1 MGQLWH
7 INFSI
12 CIWIWWCQQPVFF
25 KVQCCSHLACVN
37 FFMFSLVGAHWLTH
51 LRWLIWGLLLLTVG
65 YPSIIYMAKNHS
77 LAKYLSKMFFTT
89 LLLVIARLSCAFFS
103 WYDNHFSAFVFQQ
116 TSMLLRSQLV
126 LHKTF
131 QVSDNLTLYL
141 VFYWHHN
148 IIWMTNTYSLWFVLC
163 FHVKPH

>member
-1 MGQLWH
+1 MLLTLGLCQFLYV
-7 INFSI
+7 FSG
-12 CIWIWWCQQPVFF
+12 WGP
-25 KVQCCSHLACVN
+25 LADTFEVTD
-37 FFMFSLVGAHWLTH
+37 L
-51 LRWLIWGLLLLTVG
+51 GLLLLTVG
-65 YPSIIYMAKNHS
+65 YPSIIYLAKNHS

-131 QVSDNLTLYL
+131 QVSVNLTLYL

-148 IIWMTNTYSLWFVLC
+148 IIWMTITYSLWFVLC